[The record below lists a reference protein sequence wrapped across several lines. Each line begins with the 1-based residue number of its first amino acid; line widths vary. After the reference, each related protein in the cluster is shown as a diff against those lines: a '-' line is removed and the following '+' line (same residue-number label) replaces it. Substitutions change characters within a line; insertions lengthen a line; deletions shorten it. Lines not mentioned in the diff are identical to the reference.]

1 MLRRRRSPT
10 KKYRANRLPA
20 PCNMRRAGREEADET
35 PSRKKPVPSPN
46 RPRVAALLPKRAGVG
61 LKPEHIDAILA
72 ERPDVG
78 FFEIHGK
85 NYMGDGGPPHR
96 RLEAIRS
103 LYPVSLHGVGL
114 SIGSPRPPPQE
125 HPPPPPPPAP

>member
-20 PCNMRRAGREEADET
+20 PCNMRRAGREEAGET

-46 RPRVAALLPKRAGVG
+46 RPRVAALLSNRAGGG
-61 LKPEHIDAILA
+61 LKPEHTDAILA
-72 ERPDVG
+72 ERRDVG
-78 FFEIHGK
+78 FFEIHAE

-96 RLEAIRS
+96 RLGAIRS
-103 LYPVSLHGVGL
+103 LYPGSLPGGGL
-114 SIGSPRPPPQE
+114 SIGSPPPPPQT
-125 HPPPPPPPAP
+125 H